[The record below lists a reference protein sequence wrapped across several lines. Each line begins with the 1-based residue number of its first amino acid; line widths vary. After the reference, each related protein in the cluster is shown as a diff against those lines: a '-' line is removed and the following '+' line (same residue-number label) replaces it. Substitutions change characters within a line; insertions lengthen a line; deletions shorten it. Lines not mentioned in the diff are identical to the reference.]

1 MDNIQKGWPVF
12 TSWLKT
18 SQAPVD
24 LLLEVAK
31 ILASGSQK
39 TLISGRRL
47 GTLYEVACC
56 FFLALGKWWWWVVVR
71 MEKRTSVISL
81 LVSLELHGQ
90 KLVFFRSVHE
100 KKAGQARFWHT
111 YHTHFNRGSQT
122 GGSDPGCVLL
132 F

>member
-1 MDNIQKGWPVF
+1 MF
-12 TSWLKT
+12 TSWLEI

-39 TLISGRRL
+39 TLISERRL

-56 FFLALGKWWWWVVVR
+56 FFLALGKLVVVVVVVR
-71 MEKRTSVISL
+71 MEKRTGVISL

-90 KLVFFRSVHE
+90 TLVFFRSWRTRVSTRKRLGRHHS
-100 KKAGQARFWHT
+100 GTHIIHT
-111 YHTHFNRGSQT
+111 SIWTY
-122 GGSDPGCVLL
+122 
-132 F
+132 

>member
-12 TSWLKT
+12 TSWLKA

-90 KLVFFRSVHE
+90 KLVFFRSWRTRVSTRKRLGRHDS
-100 KKAGQARFWHT
+100 GTHIIHT
-111 YHTHFNRGSQT
+111 SIWTY
-122 GGSDPGCVLL
+122 
-132 F
+132 